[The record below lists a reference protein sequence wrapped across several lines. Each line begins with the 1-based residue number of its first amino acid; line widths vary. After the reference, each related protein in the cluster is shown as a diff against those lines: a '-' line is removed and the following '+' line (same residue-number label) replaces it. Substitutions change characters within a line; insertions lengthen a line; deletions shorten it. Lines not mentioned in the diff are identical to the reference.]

1 MEGSKNIPRILPC
14 EMVGRGRQG
23 SLSWGA
29 GRHPVLGMWE
39 DSEFYFECVDLKAT
53 IEEFEIC

>member
-1 MEGSKNIPRILPC
+1 
-14 EMVGRGRQG
+14 MVGSGRQG

-39 DSEFYFECVDLKAT
+39 DSEFYFECVDLEAT